1 MISPIFWIV
10 STVKTSRLTHFCS
23 KVSLHEKNPIF
34 LLLLIYEKS
43 LDPKESSRCFLC
55 VPLGFIVSKEIISC
69 PHFSPPTP
77 ASFYLFDD
85 SLLNYLSKSN
95 RKLECKYYD
104 TTFTPFAYIGIVTK
118 QKQRAYLTLQT
129 VVINKLSGFSSML
142 QSWFL

>member
-1 MISPIFWIV
+1 MSIQNVNLARFARNIEWDFFYFQTPWIV

-23 KVSLHEKNPIF
+23 KMFLSEKNLIF

-69 PHFSPPTP
+69 PHFSAPTP
-77 ASFYLFDD
+77 APQYYLFDD

-95 RKLECKYYD
+95 RKLECKYYRHY
-104 TTFTPFAYIGIVTK
+104 FYP
-118 QKQRAYLTLQT
+118 LCLH
-129 VVINKLSGFSSML
+129 KLE
-142 QSWFL
+142 